1 MGHKKTKKMVYLAL
15 LSAIAIVLH
24 MIEGLIPL
32 PLPPGVKLGLA
43 NIISMVVIE
52 MYGAKEMFIVNFFR
66 VMIGSLL
73 SGTFLWNPFY
83 MSCGGVLLSSIVL
96 ALIKRWTT
104 LPIVSCS
111 IIAAVFHNIGQ
122 IIVISLIISSM
133 AVAPYIF
140 VMLASSIPTGIFV
153 GFVAIEILKRLKKE
167 QFQ

>member
-24 MIEGLIPL
+24 MIEGSIPL

>member
-24 MIEGLIPL
+24 MIEGSIPL

-96 ALIKRWTT
+96 AVIKRWTT